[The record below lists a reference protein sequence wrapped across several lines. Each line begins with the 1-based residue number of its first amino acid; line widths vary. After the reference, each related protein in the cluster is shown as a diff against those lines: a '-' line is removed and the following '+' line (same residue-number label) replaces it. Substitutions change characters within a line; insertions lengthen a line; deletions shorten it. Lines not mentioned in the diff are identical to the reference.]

1 MSAEQFAR
9 PTPGTWV
16 VELRIAHDGSPV
28 AVMSPA
34 DFRRIYGGQPPE
46 GMVDEWSVIGLDGRR
61 VDVGSG
67 AQLRHL
73 TELRLEDAAAPGR
86 AKAGR
91 SW

>member
-1 MSAEQFAR
+1 MAGKSFAA
-9 PTPGTWV
+9 PAPGTWV

-28 AVMSPA
+28 VVMSPE
-34 DFRRIYGGQPPE
+34 DFRQLHGGQPPD
-46 GMVDEWSVIGLDGRR
+46 GMIDEWSVVGLDGRR

-73 TELRLEDAAAPGR
+73 TELRLADLRDTKVAP
-86 AKAGR
+86 